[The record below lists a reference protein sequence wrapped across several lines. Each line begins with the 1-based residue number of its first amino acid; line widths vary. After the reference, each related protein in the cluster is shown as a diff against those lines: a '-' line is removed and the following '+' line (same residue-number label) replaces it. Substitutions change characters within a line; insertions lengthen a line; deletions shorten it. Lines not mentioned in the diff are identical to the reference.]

1 VELKGL
7 DESFNESIEINR
19 KKISQLVEENNILKK
34 NLSSAQDNKENDFKF
49 VEGKIKNIEELI
61 DRKDI
66 RVESNYRRGEWKR
79 KVDTLCEEYEKN
91 IDILQKEYLKAIV
104 NLTANEFNVKKDN
117 LRALLDAKQLFSPPI
132 HTDE

>member
-1 VELKGL
+1 MELKGL

-49 VEGKIKNIEELI
+49 VEGKIKSIEELI
-61 DRKDI
+61 ERKDI
-66 RVESNYRRGEWKR
+66 RVDSHYRRTEWKR
-79 KVDTLCEEYEKN
+79 KVETLCEEYEKN

-104 NLTANEFNVKKDN
+104 NLTANEFSLKKDN
-117 LRALLDAKQLFSPPI
+117 LRALLDAKLFSPPL